1 MGSGLCLVFHL
12 DPDTRHYPDRDA
24 KKRLNNSSSM
34 PDFIHRSESVG
45 KPALGERVSPD
56 NRLAGYCLQQLPI
69 GR

>member
-34 PDFIHRSESVG
+34 PDFIHRSESISM
-45 KPALGERVSPD
+45 PASMTPSLLNIARPVIANS
-56 NRLAGYCLQQLPI
+56 QLPI